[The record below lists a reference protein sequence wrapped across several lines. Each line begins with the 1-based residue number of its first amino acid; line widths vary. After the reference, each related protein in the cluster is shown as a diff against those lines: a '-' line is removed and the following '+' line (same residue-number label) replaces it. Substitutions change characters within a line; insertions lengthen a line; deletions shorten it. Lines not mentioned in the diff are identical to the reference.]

1 MLEYK
6 DIVEDSVIERL
17 SGTEEEEIPV
27 IICGKDCVCDDLEKH
42 VLKMGGRIKHTLP
55 IINAV
60 AAYIPSVGV
69 KNMATKDITEKIYL
83 DDNVYKLMDITSV
96 TVGSDFA
103 NEYGLTGKNVS
114 VAVLDTGVFPHE
126 DLTTPYNRIIGFK
139 DFIGQ
144 KDQTYDGDGHGTHV
158 AGIVAG
164 NGFSS
169 KGRYMGIAP
178 DANIVSVKVLK
189 DDGSG
194 KISDVIAGIQ
204 WAINNREVYNIK
216 VITLSLGT
224 KPKNNYKDDPLC
236 QAVDAASAFGI
247 TVTVAAGNSG
257 PRPSTITSPAI
268 SPNVI
273 TVGACNDREAS
284 HSKNA
289 TIANFSSVGPTQ
301 DGFEKPDVLAPGV
314 GINSLANKSLEYKE
328 LSGTSMAT
336 PVVAG
341 CAALLYEKYPEM
353 TPSQMKEI
361 IVSNAVDLGLDPNIQ
376 GSGLLNIEKIINS
389 IKEGPPESSPD
400 IPHIPDDI
408 TEPFLS
414 RDTFLV
420 ILLVI
425 IILNL

>member
-1 MLEYK
+1 
-6 DIVEDSVIERL
+6 
-17 SGTEEEEIPV
+17 
-27 IICGKDCVCDDLEKH
+27 
-42 VLKMGGRIKHTLP
+42 
-55 IINAV
+55 
-60 AAYIPSVGV
+60 
-69 KNMATKDITEKIYL
+69 
-83 DDNVYKLMDITSV
+83 
-96 TVGSDFA
+96 
-103 NEYGLTGKNVS
+103 
-114 VAVLDTGVFPHE
+114 
-126 DLTTPYNRIIGFK
+126 
-139 DFIGQ
+139 
-144 KDQTYDGDGHGTHV
+144 
-158 AGIVAG
+158 
-164 NGFSS
+164 
-169 KGRYMGIAP
+169 MGIAP
-178 DANIVSVKVLK
+178 DADIVSVKVLR

-204 WAINNREVYNIK
+204 WAINNREGYNIK

-257 PRPSTITSPAI
+257 PDPSTITSPAI
-268 SPNVI
+268 SPNII

-289 TIANFSSVGPTQ
+289 TVANFSSVGPTQ

-314 GINSLANKSLEYKE
+314 GINSLANKSLEYKK

-353 TPSQMKEI
+353 TPSQIKKI

-376 GSGLLNIEKIINS
+376 GSGLLSIEKIINS
-389 IKEGPPESSPD
+389 INEGPSEDRPD
-400 IPHIPDDI
+400 IPHIPGDI